1 MMQPA
6 VPKPTAKYMAAKRA
20 ESKKA
25 SPECDDDNVKEILRE
40 QAPFWMNQATLAY
53 SVPDNSSDI
62 NLSTGIPYLDACVE
76 PNKGASGTQEY
87 NTVNFDAAIQ
97 QVNDMLVG
105 TNVSKQNPD
114 KTSVGKYL
122 AMGSFFKNDANDPG
136 AQGLLDKNLQG
147 RYFLAKVGDVDWTIP
162 NLDVPSPLPDVTLVA
177 PAGSFILGFSG
188 TEITAKDFD
197 EFLQDGFFG
206 FEDPA
211 DFPIETS
218 AGTICYESYKQMMKV
233 SVWLSHGRPAQPV
246 LSRAPRHRLTP
257 RCLRAP
263 RSRSRTPWLA

>member
-105 TNVSKQNPD
+105 TNVSMQNPD
-114 KTSVGKYL
+114 ATSDPPPPVGKYL
-122 AMGSFFKNDANDPG
+122 AMGSFFKNEDAKDNDPHVNKHG
-136 AQGLLDKNLQG
+136 KQTAKLQG
-147 RYFLAKVGDVDWTIP
+147 RYF
-162 NLDVPSPLPDVTLVA
+162 N
-177 PAGSFILGFSG
+177 
-188 TEITAKDFD
+188 
-197 EFLQDGFFG
+197 EFVKLNSNPGH
-206 FEDPA
+206 
-211 DFPIETS
+211 
-218 AGTICYESYKQMMKV
+218 V
-233 SVWLSHGRPAQPV
+233 SK
-246 LSRAPRHRLTP
+246 
-257 RCLRAP
+257 
-263 RSRSRTPWLA
+263 